1 MKMVR
6 FIFSVCFFLMAFE
19 GQSQTKSDIFSKDIN
34 RAGTSFGNELSAFF
48 RLKQPGYAYF
58 GAPLLFCLATPFDES
73 VRDYSKSWH
82 GPVQDKMASVGYIYG
97 RPETS
102 LIFSSVLYTQ
112 GLTTGNDVNRKI
124 GSHIFQSFF
133 YSAAVVGIGKVVFG
147 RKRPYN
153 NDGPYDF
160 WNSSFTNDDVM
171 SHPSGHSAFSF
182 GLSTTLAHYSNTPMK
197 IDWYGLA
204 VNTVLSR
211 IYQDDHWLSDVL
223 VGSFIGTAFSLMVFN
238 QSDNVFQPGETITG
252 GQLSVSLTS
261 SGGWNI
267 SVFPK

>member
-1 MKMVR
+1 MMVR
-6 FIFSVCFFLMAFE
+6 YIFILSCFLISTD
-19 GQSQTKSDIFSKDIN
+19 GLTQSKSDVFSKDFN
-34 RAGTSFGNELSAFF
+34 RAGSSFGNELSAFF

-58 GAPLLFCLATPFDES
+58 GAPLLFCLTTPFDET
-73 VRDYSKSWH
+73 VRNYSKSWH
-82 GPVQDKMASVGYIYG
+82 GSVQDKFANVGYIYG
-97 RPETS
+97 RPETP

-112 GLTTGNDVNRKI
+112 GLTTGNEINRKI

-153 NDGPYDF
+153 NAGPYDF

-197 IDWYGLA
+197 IFWYTLA
-204 VNTVLSR
+204 VNTTLSR
-211 IYQDDHWLSDVL
+211 IYQDDHWLSDVV
-223 VGSFIGTAFSLMVFN
+223 VGAFIGTAFSLMVVN
-238 QSDNVFQPGETITG
+238 QPDNFFHTNETITG
-252 GQLSVSLTS
+252 GQFSISLTS
-261 SGGWNI
+261 DGGWNF